1 MVSLKTQISEEERP
15 WNRACGTLSRRS
27 IHIPAK
33 RAFPSDFAAL
43 TAENVVKIRM
53 GGPEAARETMRAVTE
68 KMLREHL
75 PEIAGVE
82 LV

>member
-1 MVSLKTQISEEERP
+1 MEQSVRDLIAQIDSYTREE
-15 WNRACGTLSRRS
+15 G
-27 IHIPAK
+27 
-33 RAFPSDFAAL
+33 FPIRFAAL

-53 GGPEAARETMRAVTE
+53 GGSEAARETMRAVTE

>member
-1 MVSLKTQISEEERP
+1 MEKRVKDLIAEINSFTSE
-15 WNRACGTLSRRS
+15 GGFSVKF
-27 IHIPAK
+27 I
-33 RAFPSDFAAL
+33 AL

-68 KMLREHL
+68 KMLKEYL

>member
-1 MVSLKTQISEEERP
+1 MEQSVRDLIAQIDSYTREE
-15 WNRACGTLSRRS
+15 G
-27 IHIPAK
+27 
-33 RAFPSDFAAL
+33 FPIQFAAL